1 MNLTPPD
8 DTRVNTVRVLCLLVL
23 SIICWGFLPVSFL
36 RNPEKNW
43 EFIVDQRLYISA
55 QQNTKDKVVV
65 KPWITPNPP
74 KEDLENRY

>member
-8 DTRVNTVRVLCLLVL
+8 DTHVNTVRVLCLLVL
-23 SIICWGFLPVSFL
+23 SMLCWGFLCVSFL

-55 QQNTKDKVVV
+55 
-65 KPWITPNPP
+65 
-74 KEDLENRY
+74 